1 VNYQLDAYEPYSA
14 EQGEGTERPLVRR
27 VMAIPAFRAAYIAAY
42 RDALTTFLAETYLLT
57 RVTALEQLMVGAAS
71 AGDATR
77 VQNAADEMRTFIS
90 ARHANVSA
98 ELDGL

>member
-1 VNYQLDAYEPYSA
+1 
-14 EQGEGTERPLVRR
+14 
-27 VMAIPAFRAAYIAAY
+27 MAIPAFRAAYIAAY

-77 VQNAADEMRTFIS
+77 VQNGADEMRTFIS